1 MTNLRWKIDGGILE
15 KTFDIQSVRV
25 MNDFEA
31 IGYGIHELEESDLL
45 PLNNC
50 SKNPTG
56 PISLIGPGTGLG
68 EALLFWNSSL
78 SQYEVHSSEGSHGRF
93 APVGDLQCKV
103 RDLYI
108 LLKIM

>member
-31 IGYGIHELEESDLL
+31 IGYGIHELDESDLL

-50 SKNPTG
+50 SKKYFH
-56 PISLIGPGTGLG
+56 IFS
-68 EALLFWNSSL
+68 
-78 SQYEVHSSEGSHGRF
+78 
-93 APVGDLQCKV
+93 
-103 RDLYI
+103 
-108 LLKIM
+108 

>member
-1 MTNLRWKIDGGILE
+1 MRLINLRWKIDGGILE

-50 SKNPTG
+50 SKKYFH
-56 PISLIGPGTGLG
+56 IFS
-68 EALLFWNSSL
+68 
-78 SQYEVHSSEGSHGRF
+78 
-93 APVGDLQCKV
+93 
-103 RDLYI
+103 
-108 LLKIM
+108 